1 MELKDRCVLV
11 TGASSGIGE
20 AAAREFARRGAKMG
34 LVAHHENDLNSVTD
48 SIKKAGGQATAY
60 LADFSTPEQVTGL
73 VAKFESQVG
82 PLDVLVNNAGIGL
95 GASIME
101 TTPEELH
108 RVMQVNFFAL
118 ADLSRQALQV
128 MTPRRTGRIINVS
141 SAAGLMG
148 SPGVSAYSASKGACH
163 AFTQALRME
172 AKPYDIWVSE
182 VLPISVR
189 TKFFDNA
196 AGEKY
201 EPGGVVLTTEQVAA
215 SIVRCATL
223 NRPPAE
229 ALPYRP
235 VRAVFALDAA
245 FPGLFD
251 RIMGKSFAK
260 EVAQQRSLDKTP
272 QKGEA

>member
-1 MELKDRCVLV
+1 MELKDSGVLV

-20 AAAREFARRGAKMG
+20 AAAREFARRGAKVG
-34 LVAHHENDLNSVTD
+34 LVAHHENDLNAVTA
-48 SIKKAGGQATAY
+48 SIRKAGGQATAF
-60 LADFSTPEQVTGL
+60 LADFSGPEQVTGL
-73 VAKFESQVG
+73 IAKFESLVG
-82 PLDVLVNNAGIGL
+82 PLAVLVNNAGIGL
-95 GASIME
+95 GASILE

-128 MTPRRTGRIINVS
+128 MTPRNRGRIINVS

-172 AKPYDIWVSE
+172 AKPYGVYVSE

-201 EPGGVVLTTEQVAA
+201 EPGGVILTTEQVAA
-215 SIVRCATL
+215 SIVRCAIM
-223 NRPPAE
+223 NRPLAE
-229 ALPYRP
+229 VLPYRP

-260 EVAQQRSLDKTP
+260 EVADRRKVEKTA
-272 QKGEA
+272 QKGKA